1 MKKLNVL
8 AILAAA
14 ASLAAIPT
22 ASAQDVTCDTANF
35 SSAVMDSF
43 PGIRNSCLDII
54 VKDGS
59 PHAVLNAEV
68 TRVRQATINLKF
80 KRRDGGY
87 TNAIQFR
94 PDSEQRFE
102 VEGGRNVRARDLSV
116 SSQIR
121 VYVPVEAPEPRIAFV
136 APTAAATTAYY
147 DFEESEEELGASLPK
162 TASNMP
168 MFALLGGLFLAI
180 AGGMAMRRRQTSV

>member
-1 MKKLNVL
+1 ML
-8 AILAAA
+8 AILAAV

-35 SSAVMDSF
+35 STAVLDSF

-54 VKDGS
+54 AKDGS

-68 TRVRQATINLKF
+68 TRVRQATINVKF

-87 TNAIQFR
+87 TNSIQFR

-136 APTAAATTAYY
+136 APTAAATTTYVA
-147 DFEESEEELGASLPK
+147 FEEADDVGESLPK